1 MNEELF
7 QELWEA
13 FTALGAKGLG
23 YSHYDLSEKTKNAN
37 PVQWKLFL
45 MDPRVTTYIR
55 SEMDI
60 IRGAAI
66 NTMIQTSPD
75 SRSVG
80 QSQLLNALQKIDD
93 DAPRKE
99 GPAFIYCHVPLNN
112 PQKAAPNVRTCN
124 ADGIEITNEG
134 VCIIDEA

>member
-7 QELWEA
+7 ASLWEE
-13 FTALGAKGLG
+13 FTALGAKALG
-23 YSHYDLSEKTKNAN
+23 YSHYDLSAKTKNAN

-45 MDPRVTTYIR
+45 MDPRVTAYIR

-66 NTMIQTSPD
+66 NQMIQTSPD

-99 GPAFIYCHVPLNN
+99 GPAFIYCHVPLNT
-112 PQKAAPNVRTCN
+112 PQKAAPNIRMCN
-124 ADGIEITNEG
+124 ADGIEITSEG